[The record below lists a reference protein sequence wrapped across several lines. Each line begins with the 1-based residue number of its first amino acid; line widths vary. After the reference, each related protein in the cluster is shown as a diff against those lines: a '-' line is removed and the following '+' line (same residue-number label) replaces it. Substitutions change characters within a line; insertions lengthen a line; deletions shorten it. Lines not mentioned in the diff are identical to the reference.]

1 MFRNYIKI
9 AFRSLLKNKSY
20 VIINMMGMG
29 IAIACCI
36 IAYLNYDFNAKF
48 DHNQKNLDQIYHVV
62 SVRDYNDA
70 EQPYG
75 IVPLKFSEML
85 ENDVSG
91 IDATVRM
98 IPSYASVKLEENVIE
113 TNILFTDASI
123 FDVFTFEITQGS
135 TRDFDGTKQLVI
147 SEEAASKYFGE
158 ANPIGQTIEHL
169 VNDEPRSYSIAAVF
183 RDLPENSSL
192 EFVEAIASIENYRYV
207 EEDLFERPW
216 NFWTTTF
223 VQIKDPAAVSGVVE
237 QMQSVVP
244 VQNEAREDFKVIRFE
259 LATLDGMADRAQN
272 SNAWAMWLTRGVPT
286 AAIIGPMVMAILL
299 MLLACFNYTNTSI
312 AMSGRRL
319 KEIGLRKVMGG
330 IRSQL
335 MIQFIIENLVMCVF
349 SVMIGIVIAELLIP
363 YYNAMWDFVDLKID
377 YLANKELILFIF
389 GLLIVI
395 GLIAGSYPSYYISR
409 FEATPILRGT
419 IKFGGNTLF
428 SKVLLVLQ
436 LSISLIALVAAFAFV
451 NNAKFQDEIDL
462 GFNKDEIIYTFVEDG
477 REYDQLASALEKYD
491 IVEKVSGSEHHI
503 LSYVSGLTISMDDKQ
518 YNIESYNVGYDYFE
532 MMDIEV
538 LDGRGFAENS
548 ETDLAESV
556 VANKEFIRQYNIQD
570 PIGHKLTLNDTT
582 SLYIIGVVED
592 TYTNALWGPVEPIL
606 FRLADKDNYTR
617 IIIRTSADNMLAAHK
632 ALGEEFSSLFPFR
645 IYNGIYMNDDMAED
659 KTVNKNIIAMF
670 VFLGL
675 VAMILSITGLYAM
688 ISLNLLRRTKE
699 IGVRKVLGA
708 SVQSIVSKLNLPFVI
723 MVAISILLGSL
734 AAYYF
739 VDALLAMIWQYYAP
753 PNISSMVLGSL
764 ILLVIALGTVTGKV
778 VKAATVNPVNS
789 LRSE

>member
-503 LSYVSGLTISMDDKQ
+503 LSYVSGLTISIDDKQ